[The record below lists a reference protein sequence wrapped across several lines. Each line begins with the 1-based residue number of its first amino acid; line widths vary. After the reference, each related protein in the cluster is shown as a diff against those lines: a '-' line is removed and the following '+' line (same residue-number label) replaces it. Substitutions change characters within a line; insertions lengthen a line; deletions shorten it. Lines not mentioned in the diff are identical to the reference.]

1 MDARTPKPGTQA
13 LPRGS
18 GRTRFVLA
26 AAEAEFGEKGFAGAR
41 LDGVA
46 ARAGLQRPS
55 LLHYFRDKDALY
67 DATAAQILRDVA
79 DHIAK
84 AAPDA
89 TGAAAPETLASVW
102 VDFALERS
110 NAARLLLRHMIDPP
124 PAAVVETL
132 TAAAEL
138 MQLLQSRL
146 GATGSSHPFGAGD
159 APYFALIVAS
169 SSLVWV
175 SSREAVRAA
184 FGLDTL
190 EPNRVEEHRT
200 MLNALIT
207 RVIESLRRPPHA

>member
-1 MDARTPKPGTQA
+1 MDTRTPRPGSQA
-13 LPRGS
+13 PPRGS
-18 GRTRFVLA
+18 ERTGLVLA

-55 LLHYFRDKDALY
+55 LLHYFPDKEALY
-67 DATAAQILRDVA
+67 DATAARILRDLA
-79 DHIAK
+79 EHIAK

-89 TGAAAPETLASVW
+89 SGAVPPETLASVW
-102 VDFALERS
+102 VDFALARS

-124 PAAVVETL
+124 PAAVGGTL
-132 TAAAEL
+132 AAAADL

-146 GATGSSHPFGAGD
+146 GATEGSHPFGAGD
-159 APYFALIVAS
+159 APYFALVVAS

-175 SSREAVRAA
+175 SSRDSVRGA

-190 EPNRVEEHRT
+190 DPNRIEEHRT
-200 MLNALIT
+200 LLNVLIM
-207 RVIESLRRPPHA
+207 RVIEGLRRAPPT